1 MQIILKQRD
10 IEAAVKAYVVAQG
23 ISLANKRVE
32 INFTAGRKE
41 TGISVEIDI
50 EDASYYQNVP
60 TQRLQN
66 PFIQSPVTTVAAFD
80 APKQDIYK
88 DDQNSDVED
97 NIEEQQDFEEKAE
110 ANSSSL
116 FA

>member
-10 IEAAVKAYVVAQG
+10 IEAAVKDFVVAQG
-23 ISLANKRVE
+23 ISIAHKSIE

-50 EDASYYQNVP
+50 EDVNYYQNAP
-60 TQRLQN
+60 AQRLQN
-66 PFIQSPVTTVAAFD
+66 PFIQVPVTNATVKEDAFKTETD
-80 APKQDIYK
+80 
-88 DDQNSDVED
+88 
-97 NIEEQQDFEEKAE
+97 EEVIKKTIQKPTAFEEKE
-110 ANSSSL
+110 EVNSSSL

>member
-10 IEAAVKAYVVAQG
+10 IEAAVKAFVVAQG
-23 ISLANKRVE
+23 ISLANKSIE

-88 DDQNSDVED
+88 DEKDVED
-97 NIEEQQDFEEKAE
+97 IREEQEDTEEKAE

>member
-10 IEAAVKAYVVAQG
+10 IEAAVKDYVVAQG

-66 PFIQSPVTTVAAFD
+66 PFIQAPVTTAAAFD

-88 DDQNSDVED
+88 DNQNSDVED

>member
-23 ISLANKRVE
+23 ISLANKSVE

-50 EDASYYQNVP
+50 EDVNYYQNAP

-66 PFIQSPVTTVAAFD
+66 PFTQVPVTNATV
-80 APKQDIYK
+80 K
-88 DDQNSDVED
+88 ED
-97 NIEEQQDFEEKAE
+97 SFKAELDEEVVQETIEEPNSAEEKE
-110 ANSSSL
+110 EVSSSSL

>member
-10 IEAAVKAYVVAQG
+10 IEAAVKAFVAAQG
-23 ISLANKRVE
+23 ISLANKSIE

-50 EDASYYQNVP
+50 EDANYYQNVP

-66 PFIQSPVTTVAAFD
+66 PFIHSPVTTVAASD
-80 APKQDIYK
+80 APKQNIYK
-88 DDQNSDVED
+88 DDTDSNVEETV
-97 NIEEQQDFEEKAE
+97 EEQQDSEEKAE
-110 ANSSSL
+110 IDSSSL

>member
-10 IEAAVKAYVVAQG
+10 IEAAVKAFVVAQG
-23 ISLANKRVE
+23 ISLTNKSTE

-50 EDASYYQNVP
+50 EDANYYQNVP
-60 TQRLQN
+60 TPRLQN
-66 PFIQSPVTTVAAFD
+66 PFIQTPVTTVAAFD
-80 APKQDIYK
+80 TPKQDSYK
-88 DDQNSDVED
+88 DEKDVED
-97 NIEEQQDFEEKAE
+97 IREEQEDTEEKVE

>member
-10 IEAAVKAYVVAQG
+10 IEAAVKAFVVAQG
-23 ISLANKRVE
+23 ISLANKSIE

-66 PFIQSPVTTVAAFD
+66 PFIQSPITTVAAFD
-80 APKQDIYK
+80 ATKQDSYK
-88 DDQNSDVED
+88 DEKDVED
-97 NIEEQQDFEEKAE
+97 ISKEQEDTEEKAE

>member
-23 ISLANKRVE
+23 ISLDNKRVE

-66 PFIQSPVTTVAAFD
+66 PYIQAPVTTVSAFD
-80 APKQDIYK
+80 TPKQDIYK
-88 DDQNSDVED
+88 DDQNNDVED
-97 NIEEQQDFEEKAE
+97 SIEEQQDFEEKAE

>member
-10 IEAAVKAYVVAQG
+10 IEAAVKAFVVAQG
-23 ISLANKRVE
+23 ISLANKSIE

-50 EDASYYQNVP
+50 EDANYYQNVP

-66 PFIQSPVTTVAAFD
+66 PFIQTPVTTVAAFD
-80 APKQDIYK
+80 APKQDSYK
-88 DDQNSDVED
+88 DEKDVED
-97 NIEEQQDFEEKAE
+97 IQEEQEDTEEKAE
-110 ANSSSL
+110 IDSSSL

>member
-23 ISLANKRVE
+23 ISLANKSVE

-50 EDASYYQNVP
+50 EDVNYYQNAP

-66 PFIQSPVTTVAAFD
+66 PFTQVPVTNATVKEDAFKAELD
-80 APKQDIYK
+80 EEVVQET
-88 DDQNSDVED
+88 VE
-97 NIEEQQDFEEKAE
+97 EPTASEEKE
-110 ANSSSL
+110 EVSSSSL

>member
-23 ISLANKRVE
+23 ISLANKSVE

-50 EDASYYQNVP
+50 EDVNYYQNAP

-66 PFIQSPVTTVAAFD
+66 PFIQVPVTNATDKEDAFKADPNEEVVQEAIKEPNAA
-80 APKQDIYK
+80 
-88 DDQNSDVED
+88 
-97 NIEEQQDFEEKAE
+97 EEKE
-110 ANSSSL
+110 EVSSSSL

>member
-10 IEAAVKAYVVAQG
+10 IEAAVKAFVVAQG
-23 ISLANKRVE
+23 ISLANKSIE

-80 APKQDIYK
+80 APKQDTYK
-88 DDQNSDVED
+88 DEKDVED
-97 NIEEQQDFEEKAE
+97 IREEQEDTEEKAE
-110 ANSSSL
+110 TNSSSL

>member
-23 ISLANKRVE
+23 ISLANKSVE

-50 EDASYYQNVP
+50 EDVNYYQNAP

-66 PFIQSPVTTVAAFD
+66 PFTQVPVTNATVKEDSFKAELD
-80 APKQDIYK
+80 EEVVQE
-88 DDQNSDVED
+88 NVE
-97 NIEEQQDFEEKAE
+97 EPTASEEKE
-110 ANSSSL
+110 EVSSSSL

>member
-23 ISLANKRVE
+23 ISLANKSVE
-32 INFTAGRKE
+32 INFTAGSKE

-50 EDASYYQNVP
+50 EDVNYYQNAP

-66 PFIQSPVTTVAAFD
+66 PFIQVPVTNATV
-80 APKQDIYK
+80 K
-88 DDQNSDVED
+88 ED
-97 NIEEQQDFEEKAE
+97 TFKADLNEEVVQEAIEESNAAEEKE
-110 ANSSSL
+110 EFNSSSL